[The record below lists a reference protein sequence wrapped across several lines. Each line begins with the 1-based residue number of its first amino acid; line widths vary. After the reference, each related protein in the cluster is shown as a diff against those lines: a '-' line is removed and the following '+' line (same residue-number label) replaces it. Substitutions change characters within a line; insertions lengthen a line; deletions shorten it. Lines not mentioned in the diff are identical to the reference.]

1 VTIDR
6 NHNPERGDG
15 QLLKSEEAGGYR
27 EVLRLSIPLV
37 LSTASLT
44 LMLFVDRL
52 FLSWYSQS
60 AVAASTPGGI
70 TYFTICSL
78 FLGTAQYVNAIVAQY
93 HGAGDKP
100 ACARAVWQ
108 GVIFSLLSAP
118 LILAM
123 IPAGRAALDWS
134 GHGPQLTALEKS
146 YFSVLML
153 GGTLLPLNAALS
165 SFFSGRGRTSI
176 VMWGNIAGNAA
187 NAVLA
192 YALIFGKLG
201 FPELGIFGAGLATAI
216 TGGVPTV
223 YWLALFLSARYQ
235 REYRTRERPGFDR
248 RLFVMLLRFGLPSGM
263 QFFLDIASFTLFV
276 LLIGRL
282 GEVNL
287 AATNIVLSIEM
298 LSFLPMVGMS
308 IATSTL
314 VGEYI
319 GRGNHRV
326 AEKSVRSALVLALG
340 YSSVLA
346 VLYFVVPGVFIELFR
361 SANETGTDFQGIVSR
376 GSVLLRLVAVYTVF
390 DTMFII
396 YSGALKGAGDTRFA
410 MWAQVAIA
418 WIFFVPPVYLI
429 IQYFHLGLV
438 AAWVWAVV
446 YVVTLGLVFLYR
458 FRSGHWKTI
467 RMMDK
472 DRDVP
477 TPR

>member
-1 VTIDR
+1 MTINQ
-6 NHNPERGDG
+6 NHNPDRRDG
-15 QLLKSEEAGGYR
+15 GPLKSAEAGGYR
-27 EVLRLSIPLV
+27 EVLRVAIPLV

-52 FLSWYSQS
+52 FLSWHSQS

-78 FLGTAQYVNAIVAQY
+78 FLGTAQYVNAIVAQH

-100 ACARAVWQ
+100 ACTRAIWQ

-118 LILAM
+118 VILAM
-123 IPAGRAALDWS
+123 IPVGRAALDWS

-146 YFSVLML
+146 YFSVLMF
-153 GGTLLPLNAALS
+153 GGVLLPLNAALS
-165 SFFSGRGRTSI
+165 SFFSGRGRTAI

-201 FPELGIFGAGLATAI
+201 FPELGIFGAGLATAV

-223 YWLALFLSARYQ
+223 YWLALFLSEKYQ
-235 REYRTRERPGFDR
+235 REYRTRMRPGFDR
-248 RLFVMLLRFGLPSGM
+248 RLFVMLLRFGLPSGV
-263 QFFLDIASFTLFV
+263 QFFLDISSFTLFV

-319 GRGNHRV
+319 GRGNHHF
-326 AEKSVRSALVLALG
+326 AEKSVRSALILALG

-361 SANETGTDFQGIVSR
+361 SANETGTEFQDILSR

-418 WIFFVPPVYLI
+418 WFFFVPPVYLI

-467 RMMDK
+467 QMIDT
-472 DRDVP
+472 DRDV
-477 TPR
+477 RNG

>member
-1 VTIDR
+1 MTIER
-6 NHNPERGDG
+6 NHNPDQIHGG
-15 QLLKSEEAGGYR
+15 PLKSVEAGGYR
-27 EVLRLSIPLV
+27 EVLRLAIPMV

-52 FLSWYSQS
+52 FLSWHSQS

-78 FLGTAQYVNAIVAQY
+78 FLGTAQYVNAIVAQH

-100 ACARAVWQ
+100 ACTRAVWQ

-134 GHGPQLTALEKS
+134 GHGPQLIELEKS

-153 GGTLLPLNAALS
+153 GGALLPLNAALS
-165 SFFSGRGRTSI
+165 SFFSGRGRTAI

-187 NAVLA
+187 NAVAA

-201 FPELGIFGAGLATAI
+201 FPELGIFGAGLATAV

-235 REYRTRERPGFDR
+235 REYRTRERPEFDR
-248 RLFVMLLRFGLPSGM
+248 RLFVMLLRFGLPSGV
-263 QFFLDIASFTLFV
+263 QFFLDVSSFTLFV

-326 AEKSVRSALVLALG
+326 AEKSVRSSLILALG

-346 VLYFVVPGVFIELFR
+346 ALYFAVPGVFIELFR
-361 SANETGTDFQGIVSR
+361 SANETGAEFQDIMSR
-376 GSVLLRLVAVYTVF
+376 GSILLRLVAVYTVF

-418 WIFFVPPVYLI
+418 WFFFVPPVYLI
-429 IQYFHLGLV
+429 IQYFHLGLFV
-438 AAWVWAVV
+438 AWAWAVV

-467 RMMDK
+467 KMIDTG
-472 DRDVP
+472 RDVA
-477 TPR
+477 TRR